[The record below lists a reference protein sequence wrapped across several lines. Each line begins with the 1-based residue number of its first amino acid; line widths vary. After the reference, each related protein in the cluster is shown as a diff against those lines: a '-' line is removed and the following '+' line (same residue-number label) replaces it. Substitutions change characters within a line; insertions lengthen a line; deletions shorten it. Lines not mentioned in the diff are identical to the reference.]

1 MEVTK
6 NAVAGTLESSDCMVT
21 VEPAEQVTV
30 EVRSVV
36 YQQFGEDIEASVR
49 QVLENMGITG
59 GLVRVNDMGAVD
71 WVIRARLET
80 AVRRSGKG
88 GEQ

>member
-1 MEVTK
+1 MVVTK

-21 VEPAEQVTV
+21 VEPAGEVTV

-36 YQQFGEDIEASVR
+36 YRQFGEDIERSVR
-49 QVLENMGITG
+49 QVLENLGITG

-80 AVRRSGKG
+80 AIRRSGRE